1 MSLTIIKPT
10 VITPALLASS
20 TATEAAAPEW
30 AAGTTYAEDARC
42 TLAST
47 RRTYQSLQA
56 ANLNQVPTAS
66 PSWWVDVGPSN
77 QWAMFDGALGSVTE
91 DATAIT
97 VVLRPG
103 PVSALAVMQ
112 VRAESVRVQIRD
124 APGGATVYDRT
135 ETMNRA
141 FVDDWYEWTT
151 APFEYRP
158 EVIFQGLPMYTAC
171 EIEVT
176 LTADTLNPARCGELV
191 VGTAH
196 TLGNAQ
202 YGVKLGIVDYSRK
215 ETDAWGNTTLVQRA
229 FAKTLDL
236 PLILDATELAK
247 AYGLLANLRA
257 TPCVFVPS
265 GLARYSACV
274 VYGWVGEFSIELAT
288 FAKHYCNL
296 QVKGLT

>member
-10 VITPALLASS
+10 VITPALLGSS

-47 RRTYQSLQA
+47 RRTYQSLQP
-56 ANLNQVPTAS
+56 ANLGNAPAS
-66 PSWWVDVGPSN
+66 SPAWWQDVGASN
-77 QWAMFDGALGSVTE
+77 RWAMFDGALGSVTE
-91 DATAIT
+91 DATSIT

-103 PVSALAVMQ
+103 AVSALAVMQ
-112 VRAESVRVQIRD
+112 VQAESVRVVMRD
-124 APGGATVYDRT
+124 APGGSIVYDRT
-135 ETMNRA
+135 EAMNRA

-151 APFEYRP
+151 APFEYRS
-158 EVIFQGLPMYTAC
+158 EAIFLSLPMYTAC

-176 LTADTLNPARCGELV
+176 LTADTLNPAWCGELV
-191 VGTAH
+191 VGAAY

-202 YGVKLGIVDYSRK
+202 YGVKLGITDYSRK
-215 ETDAWGNTTLVQRA
+215 ETDAWGNTTLVRRA

-236 PLILDATELAK
+236 PLILDAQQLAK
-247 AYGLLANLRA
+247 TYGLLANLRA

-265 GLARYSACV
+265 TQERYAALV